1 MNEQMLDITK
11 IRIDGDTQPRL
22 AIDQDVVAEYAG
34 LLESG
39 TEFPPVQ
46 VVSDGAVHWLVDGFH
61 RYFAHR
67 KLGRKEIKAEVTT
80 GLQEEAQWLSLSA
93 NKAHGLRRT
102 NNDKAKAV
110 IKALKMRAQLTDRV
124 IAEHVG
130 VNHVTVAK
138 YRESIESA
146 RRLRED
152 KRPLSKLPVG
162 EIHQQPSRIGR
173 DGKKYNP
180 AARRGASKAFTP
192 IRQSTKPA
200 PMTALSMPH
209 DPVMGAR
216 TLIEL
221 FKPDYLRALVVH
233 ISEHL
238 KGVAQ

>member
-1 MNEQMLDITK
+1 MNEQMLDIAK

-67 KLGRKEIKAEVTT
+67 KLSRKQIKAEVTT

-110 IKALKMRAQLTDRV
+110 IKALKMKPDHSDGA

-130 VNHVTVAK
+130 VHLNTVLK
-138 YRESIESA
+138 YRKAIAERA
-146 RRLRED
+146 TYT
-152 KRPLSKLPVG
+152 KCV
-162 EIHQQPSRIGR
+162 SRVGR
-173 DGKKYNP
+173 DGRTVSTEKIG
-180 AARRGASKAFTP
+180 RASKTRLGKPAISANAFAP
-192 IRQSTKPA
+192 IRESTKPA

-221 FKPDYLRALVVH
+221 FKPDYLRALVAH
-233 ISEHL
+233 LSEHL